1 MIPLP
6 LSIIVSW
13 INSKTILSVGILF
26 QMSLIIFP
34 NLVFLNLLLGLPSLK
49 KLHLVIILNF
59 LSMLFYRNYRTLL
72 GIQYCLQRIPLKSFF
87 TFYNK
92 LNNQKRVSKSH
103 KNWKWVSLLWRQRKI
118 QTLDFSH
125 ISKRNYYRTYFEL
138 NINNIRRLGK
148 V

>member
-1 MIPLP
+1 
-6 LSIIVSW
+6 
-13 INSKTILSVGILF
+13 
-26 QMSLIIFP
+26 MSLIIFP

-92 LNNQKRVSKSH
+92 LNKLLDKHVLLPTLSKCKS
-103 KNWKWVSLLWRQRKI
+103 KQLAKPWITKGFRKAIKIENELLYSGSRERYKLYTFPISVKKI
-118 QTLDFSH
+118 
-125 ISKRNYYRTYFEL
+125 IIVPIL
-138 NINNIRRLGK
+138 N
-148 V
+148 

>member
-1 MIPLP
+1 M
-6 LSIIVSW
+6 
-13 INSKTILSVGILF
+13 GILF

-59 LSMLFYRNYRTLL
+59 LSMLFYRNYQTLL

-92 LNNQKRVSKSH
+92 LNKLLDKHVLLPTLSKCKS
-103 KNWKWVSLLWRQRKI
+103 KQLAKPCFTKGFRKAIKIENELLYSGSRERYK
-118 QTLDFSH
+118 L
-125 ISKRNYYRTYFEL
+125 
-138 NINNIRRLGK
+138 
-148 V
+148 